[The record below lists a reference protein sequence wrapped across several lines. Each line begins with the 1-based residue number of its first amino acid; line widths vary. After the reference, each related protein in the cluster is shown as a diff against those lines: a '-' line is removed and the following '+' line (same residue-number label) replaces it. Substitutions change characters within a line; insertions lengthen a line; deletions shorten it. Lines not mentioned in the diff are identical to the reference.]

1 MRKSVAIAALIGGV
15 ALPLA
20 AQADIPMEGS
30 RIHPESITSDA
41 AGNIYTGSTGGTIY
55 RVVPGGDKA
64 VPIERLHVDSK
75 DAEEI
80 VAGKWDNPILQ
91 PWARDIVKRNAES
104 EIALNHVYQ
113 ADDSC
118 WPSGVQMLN
127 VREPVVFLQ
136 EKDKVTILY
145 QRDHH
150 VRHIYLN
157 QKHSAN
163 PEPSWFGE
171 SVGRYEDGALVVDT
185 IAIKTHK
192 MSVVDNYGTPHT
204 DKLHVI
210 ERYRP
215 INDKDG
221 KRIEVTL
228 RIEDP
233 GAFTTPWRA
242 VAFYRTSREQ
252 RFAEV
257 VCADMDQLFDVVNDR
272 LKQIPGV
279 RATESFVY
287 FDIHTH
293 RFDWDVPE

>member
-1 MRKSVAIAALIGGV
+1 MSKSPVRALVVSALVLTAGIAPFGVMAQTSEGGV
-15 ALPLA
+15 PDLSGLW
-20 AQADIPMEGS
+20 QRNVG
-30 RIHPESITSDA
+30 PEAIGFDP
-41 AGNIYTGSTGGTIY
+41 
-55 RVVPGGDKA
+55 VPGDKA
-64 VPIERLHVDSK
+64 VPIERMEVDSK

-91 PWARDIVKRNAES
+91 PWARDVVRANAES
-104 EIALNHVYQ
+104 EIALHHVYQ

-118 WPSGVQMLN
+118 WPSGLQMLN
-127 VREPVVFLQ
+127 VREPVQFLQ

-157 QKHSAN
+157 QKHSDG
-163 PEPSWFGE
+163 PKPSWFGE
-171 SVGRYEDGALVVDT
+171 SVGRYEDGVLVVDT
-185 IAIKTHK
+185 IAIKAHK

-204 DKLHVI
+204 DRLHVI

-228 RIEDP
+228 TVEDP
-233 GAFTTPWRA
+233 GTFTTPWRA
-242 VAFYRTSREQ
+242 LAFYRPSREQ

-257 VCADMDQLFDVVNDR
+257 VCAENNR
-272 LKQIPGV
+272 
-279 RATESFVY
+279 SFAEGST
-287 FDIHTH
+287 FGSM
-293 RFDWDVPE
+293 PEAKTLPF

>member
-1 MRKSVAIAALIGGV
+1 MSTTPARRLIMGAL
-15 ALPLA
+15 LLA
-20 AQADIPMEGS
+20 AAAAPFGAAAQRSEAGIPDLTGFWSRNVGPEDITFEP
-30 RIHPESITSDA
+30 
-41 AGNIYTGSTGGTIY
+41 
-55 RVVPGGDKA
+55 VPGDKA
-64 VPIERLHVDSK
+64 VPLARMHVDSK

-80 VAGKWDNPILQ
+80 VADQHDNQILQ
-91 PWARDIVKRNAES
+91 PWARDIVKRNADS
-104 EIALNHVYQ
+104 EIALVHIVE
-113 ADDSC
+113 ADDAC
-118 WPSGVQMLN
+118 WPSGTPQMLN
-127 VREPVVFLQ
+127 VREPVQFIQ
-136 EKDKVTILY
+136 TKDKVTILY
-145 QRDHH
+145 QRDHQ

-163 PEPSWFGE
+163 PKPSWFGE
-171 SVGRYEDGALVVDT
+171 SVGRYEDGALIVDT

-233 GAFTTPWRA
+233 GTFTTPWRA
-242 VAFYRTSREQ
+242 LAFYRPNREQ

-257 VCADMDQLFDVVNDR
+257 VCAENNRSFDE
-272 LKQIPGV
+272 GSTFG
-279 RATESFVY
+279 AM
-287 FDIHTH
+287 
-293 RFDWDVPE
+293 PEEKSPPF

>member
-1 MRKSVAIAALIGGV
+1 MRALGV
-15 ALPLA
+15 SALVLA
-20 AQADIPMEGS
+20 AGFAPFGVMAQKSEGAVPDLGGLWQ
-30 RIHPESITSDA
+30 RNVGPEAIGFDP
-41 AGNIYTGSTGGTIY
+41 
-55 RVVPGGDKA
+55 VPGDKA
-64 VPIERLHVDSK
+64 VPIERMEIDSK

-91 PWARDIVKRNAES
+91 PWARDIVKRIAES
-104 EIALNHVYQ
+104 EIALHHVYQ

-118 WPSGVQMLN
+118 WPSGVQMIN

-136 EKDKVTILY
+136 EQDKVTILY

-157 QKHSAN
+157 QKHSEG
-163 PEPSWFGE
+163 PKPSWFGE

-204 DKLHVI
+204 EKLHVI

-215 INDKDG
+215 ISDKDG

-228 RIEDP
+228 TIEDP
-233 GAFTTPWRA
+233 GTFTTPWRA
-242 VAFYRTSREQ
+242 LAFYRPSREQ

-257 VCADMDQLFDVVNDR
+257 VCAENNR
-272 LKQIPGV
+272 
-279 RATESFVY
+279 SFAEGST
-287 FDIHTH
+287 FGSM
-293 RFDWDVPE
+293 PEEKTPNF

>member
-1 MRKSVAIAALIGGV
+1 MSKNPMTGFMAGALVLFAGIAPFGA
-15 ALPLA
+15 A
-20 AQADIPMEGS
+20 AQKSEAGIPDLSGLWQ
-30 RIHPESITSDA
+30 RNVGPEAI
-41 AGNIYTGSTGGTIY
+41 GFEP
-55 RVVPGGDKA
+55 VPGDKA
-64 VPIERLHVDSK
+64 VPIERMHVDSK

-80 VAGKWDNPILQ
+80 VAGKWENPILQ

-104 EIALNHVYQ
+104 EIALHHVYQ

-118 WPSGVQMLN
+118 WPSGLQMIN

-157 QKHSAN
+157 QQHSAN
-163 PEPSWFGE
+163 PKPSWFGE

-185 IAIKTHK
+185 IAFKPHK

-204 DKLHVI
+204 DRLHVI

-228 RIEDP
+228 TIEDP
-233 GAFTTPWRA
+233 GTFTTPWRA
-242 VAFYRTSREQ
+242 LAFYRPSREQ

-257 VCADMDQLFDVVNDR
+257 VCAENNR
-272 LKQIPGV
+272 
-279 RATESFVY
+279 SFAEGST
-287 FDIHTH
+287 FGAM
-293 RFDWDVPE
+293 PEAKTLPF

>member
-1 MRKSVAIAALIGGV
+1 MASHPARRLIVAGALLIGV
-15 ALPLA
+15 AVAPFA
-20 AQADIPMEGS
+20 AVAQSEPSIPDFSGLWQ
-30 RIHPESITSDA
+30 RNVGPEAIGFDPF
-41 AGNIYTGSTGGTIY
+41 
-55 RVVPGGDKA
+55 PGDTA
-64 VPIERLHVDSK
+64 VPIERMEVDSK

-91 PWARDIVKRNAES
+91 PWARDVVKRNAES

-118 WPSGVQMLN
+118 WPSGVQMMN

-136 EKDKVTILY
+136 EMDKVTILY

-150 VRHIYLN
+150 VRHIYLD

-163 PEPSWFGE
+163 PKPSWFGE

-185 IAIKTHK
+185 IAFKPHK

-204 DKLHVI
+204 DRLHVI

-215 INDKDG
+215 INDQNG
-221 KRIEVTL
+221 KRIEVTVTV
-228 RIEDP
+228 EDP
-233 GAFTTPWRA
+233 GTFTTPWRGL
-242 VAFYRTSREQ
+242 AFYRPSREQ

-257 VCADMDQLFDVVNDR
+257 VCAENNR
-272 LKQIPGV
+272 
-279 RATESFVY
+279 SFAEGSS
-287 FDIHTH
+287 FGAM
-293 RFDWDVPE
+293 PEAQSAPF

>member
-1 MRKSVAIAALIGGV
+1 MASHPARRLIVAGALLIGAAAAPLKVV
-15 ALPLA
+15 AQSEA
-20 AQADIPMEGS
+20 GIPDFSGLWQ
-30 RIHPESITSDA
+30 RNVGPEAIGFD
-41 AGNIYTGSTGGTIY
+41 
-55 RVVPGGDKA
+55 PFPGDKA
-64 VPIERLHVDSK
+64 VPIERIEVDSK

-80 VAGKWDNPILQ
+80 VAGNFDNPILQ
-91 PWARDIVKRNAES
+91 RWARDIVKRNAES

-118 WPSGVQMLN
+118 WPSGVQMMN

-157 QKHSAN
+157 QNHSAN
-163 PEPSWFGE
+163 PKPSWFGE
-171 SVGRYEDGALVVDT
+171 SVGRYEGGALVVDT
-185 IAIKTHK
+185 IAFKPHK

-204 DKLHVI
+204 DRLHVI

-215 INDKDG
+215 INDQNG

-228 RIEDP
+228 TIEDE
-233 GAFTTPWRA
+233 GTFTTPWRA
-242 VAFYRTSREQ
+242 LAFYRPSREQ

-257 VCADMDQLFDVVNDR
+257 VCAENNR
-272 LKQIPGV
+272 
-279 RATESFVY
+279 SFAEGST
-287 FDIHTH
+287 FGAMPEANT
-293 RFDWDVPE
+293 VPF